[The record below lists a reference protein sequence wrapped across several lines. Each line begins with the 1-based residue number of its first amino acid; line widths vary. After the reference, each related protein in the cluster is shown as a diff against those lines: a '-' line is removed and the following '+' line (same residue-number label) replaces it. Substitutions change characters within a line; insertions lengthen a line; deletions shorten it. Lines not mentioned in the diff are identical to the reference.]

1 MEQGRLASWL
11 VETDRIVIPTYGFPY
26 GVKYR
31 RLTLRPDVFVQVPLV
46 QEKRR
51 YVKLWHRNCRYDCRT
66 GNQQ

>member
-11 VETDRIVIPTYGFPY
+11 VETDWIVIPTYGFLY
-26 GVKYR
+26 GVKY
-31 RLTLRPDVFVQVPLV
+31 RPDVFVQVPLV

-51 YVKLWHRNCRYDCRT
+51 YAKLWHRNCRYDCRT